1 MSEVRGQ
8 MLKRLNVCSAANL
21 IGDPIPA
28 LRRNLSQRHRV
39 NFFIQFFSV
48 SLCLCT
54 HCERLRFFN
63 GLKGGYNMKLNAI
76 YENGRIYFDRPV
88 RLKKKKI
95 PVLVVVDNE
104 AVLSM
109 EAKDESTRPVE
120 GESSSLLQ
128 RIHDIL
134 GPDYKYVPTDKS
146 DKELLM
152 EALEEKYCR

>member
-1 MSEVRGQ
+1 
-8 MLKRLNVCSAANL
+8 
-21 IGDPIPA
+21 
-28 LRRNLSQRHRV
+28 
-39 NFFIQFFSV
+39 
-48 SLCLCT
+48 
-54 HCERLRFFN
+54 
-63 GLKGGYNMKLNAI
+63 MKLNAI
-76 YENGRIYFDRPV
+76 YENGRIYFDRSV

-104 AVLSM
+104 AVLSV

>member
-1 MSEVRGQ
+1 
-8 MLKRLNVCSAANL
+8 
-21 IGDPIPA
+21 
-28 LRRNLSQRHRV
+28 
-39 NFFIQFFSV
+39 
-48 SLCLCT
+48 
-54 HCERLRFFN
+54 
-63 GLKGGYNMKLNAI
+63 MKLNAI

-95 PVLVVVDNE
+95 PMLVVVDNE

-109 EAKDESTRPVE
+109 DAKDKSTRPVE
-120 GESSSLLQ
+120 GKASGLLQ

-134 GPDYKYVPTDKS
+134 GPDYKYIPTDKS

>member
-1 MSEVRGQ
+1 
-8 MLKRLNVCSAANL
+8 
-21 IGDPIPA
+21 
-28 LRRNLSQRHRV
+28 
-39 NFFIQFFSV
+39 
-48 SLCLCT
+48 
-54 HCERLRFFN
+54 
-63 GLKGGYNMKLNAI
+63 MKLNAI

-95 PVLVVVDNE
+95 PVLIVVDNE

-109 EAKDESTRPVE
+109 DAKDESTRAVE
-120 GESSSLLQ
+120 GELLSLLQ